1 MSVPKTAKAR
11 HALAAKREGHR
22 NSFGEVLKT
31 NSNGE
36 GNGSPEGGSVD
47 SCGVGTKGNAH
58 GQAFGNVVQG
68 YGQHEQGRWLPV
80 GFNAFDFRGAKVD
93 VQVGNQFVKAKQEQG
108 AGKESQHRRHP
119 GNVALSLRHFDG
131 WGEQAPVACGN
142 HDSARESEHSIEYS
156 ARNFFEQKNQGGAR
170 RGDQPGEG
178 GRQEGKQYGM
188 VLAKRF

>member
-22 NSFGEVLKT
+22 NPFGEVLKT

-108 AGKESQHRRHP
+108 ARKESQHRRHP

-156 ARNFFEQKNQGGAR
+156 ARNFFEQKNQGGP
-170 RGDQPGEG
+170 RGSYQPGEG

>member
-1 MSVPKTAKAR
+1 M
-11 HALAAKREGHR
+11 
-22 NSFGEVLKT
+22 
-31 NSNGE
+31 
-36 GNGSPEGGSVD
+36 
-47 SCGVGTKGNAH
+47 
-58 GQAFGNVVQG
+58 
-68 YGQHEQGRWLPV
+68 
-80 GFNAFDFRGAKVD
+80 
-93 VQVGNQFVKAKQEQG
+93 QVGNQFVKAKQEQG